1 MLRQDIENQ
10 SNSFREYAKD
20 KPKEPK
26 EPTVI
31 EHPAR
36 DELLARGPA
45 MGTIVVQPRVKQTK
59 VSEGMR
65 GKQET
70 QPVPKQVTTR
80 RQAPQGSTIAVV
92 IHSTTNAPAR
102 KSARI
107 KKTPVDVDDEV
118 GDPDMYDIDLGL
130 DKPRYARTRGLF
142 LLD

>member
-36 DELLARGPA
+36 DELLATKVPG
-45 MGTIVVQPRVKQTK
+45 METIVLPPRVKKTK
-59 VSEGMR
+59 ISEGMKGR
-65 GKQET
+65 PDT

-80 RQAPQGSTIAVV
+80 RQAPQSSTIAVV
-92 IHSTTNAPAR
+92 IPTTTNAPAR
-102 KSARI
+102 KSSRI
-107 KKTPVDVDDEV
+107 KKPPVDIDDEV
-118 GDPDMYDIDLGL
+118 EDPDIYDMDLEL
-130 DKPRYARTRGLF
+130 DKPRYAHT
-142 LLD
+142 